1 MKTEE
6 KGLVFGG
13 YTLLVV
19 GLAATLTV
27 TTYKISDLQ
36 NELDALRSEV
46 NTSLE
51 DTERRCDERLQKAR
65 EELENDISAAREDI
79 EGVKST
85 NRNTIGAL
93 SRMNR
98 RFNDWLEGAKSEKEA
113 VGGEFTTSDISNGN
127 LAALATSESQIESTV
142 DAGYEAPGDEGS
154 AGVYELTAYEWTGNP
169 CANGNYPTEGYTV
182 ASNYFPIGTRLYIEG
197 LGEFVVEDTGGMSSN
212 VIDIYM
218 GDVESCMQFGRQS
231 AEVYVID

>member
-6 KGLVFGG
+6 KEIVAVG
-13 YTLLVV
+13 YILLIVNMIVLLVV
-19 GLAATLTV
+19 LLEKNIEVKKELAALREEVSTRMDETEARWD
-27 TTYKISDLQ
+27 KSLQ
-36 NELDALRSEV
+36 E
-46 NTSLE
+46 
-51 DTERRCDERLQKAR
+51 AR
-65 EELENDISAAREDI
+65 EELETDINEAREDI
-79 EGVKST
+79 EGVKNT

-93 SRMNR
+93 SRINR
-98 RFNDWLEGAKSEKEA
+98 RFNDWLEGAKSEKEPEG
-113 VGGEFTTSDISNGN
+113 VEVYTSDTSSGN
-127 LAALATSESQIESTV
+127 MAMLATSDGQINEPV
-142 DAGYEAPGDEGS
+142 EGAGEGGP

-218 GDVESCMQFGRQS
+218 GDVESCMQFGRQT
-231 AEVYVID
+231 AEVYVIE